1 MVIRCQSWLLSKTLS
16 QIFTD
21 ESQENEKES
30 LEKRASWAAILFYSL
45 LKSKLVTVMVQTCHI
60 ETDLLLLD
68 IHSETTASENA
79 SVNCQL

>member
-30 LEKRASWAAILFYSL
+30 LEKRTSWAAILFYSL